1 MIENRL
7 YPAKLLLFGE
17 HLLLQGASALAIPAP
32 AACGHGQQHT
42 SGERPQLWHQLRK
55 VLAQLSPTLRLDLV
69 QMAKDIQDGWY
80 FESNIPQ
87 GYGLGSS
94 GALCAGLY
102 DRYAL
107 GEKATDPA
115 ELKQILGDIE
125 ASFHGKSSGIDPLTA
140 YLQAPIFI
148 QEQTKVMP
156 LPHGYTFPDLTIFLI
171 DTQQPRETGVL
182 VKWFLAQSNDAEYK
196 QILQNAVFPE
206 HESMI
211 NSWINGQVDAFF
223 EHLRFISH
231 WQSIHLHPMMPTHTA
246 LLEWWVSA
254 LGDDTTR
261 LKICGAGGG
270 GFVLGFTKNKAE
282 VVATA
287 QTIGLP
293 ILFPL

>member
-1 MIENRL
+1 MIANRI

-32 AACGHGQQHT
+32 AFYGHWVQQPLE
-42 SGERPQLWHQLRK
+42 ERPLLWHQLKK
-55 VLAQLSPTLRLDLV
+55 VLSLLAPSVPLDLV
-69 QMAKDIQDGWY
+69 QLSKDVQDGWY

-107 GEKATDPA
+107 GDKSTGAS

-148 QEQTKVMP
+148 QEQTKVVP
-156 LPHGYTFPDLTIFLI
+156 LPYGCAFPDLTIFLI
-171 DTQQPRETGVL
+171 DTLQPRATGVL
-182 VKWFLAQSNDAEYK
+182 VQWFLEQCNHTTFNQMLKTS
-196 QILQNAVFPE
+196 VFPA
-206 HESMI
+206 HEAMI
-211 NSWINGQVDAFF
+211 DTWMNGKDESFL

-231 WQSIHLHPMMPTHTA
+231 WQSVHLRPMMPTHTA
-246 LLEWWVSA
+246 LLEWWISA
-254 LGDDTTR
+254 LDDDTTR

-270 GFVLGFTKNKAE
+270 GFVLGFTKNKAA
-282 VVATA
+282 VVAKA
-287 QTIGLP
+287 QAIGLP
-293 ILFPL
+293 IIFPI

>member
-1 MIENRL
+1 MIENRV

-32 AACGHGQQHT
+32 AFYGHWVQHT
-42 SGERPQLWHQLRK
+42 LKERPLLWFQLEK
-55 VLAQLSPTLRLDLV
+55 VLTHLPTSLPLDLAQL
-69 QMAKDIQDGWY
+69 AKDIQDGWY

-107 GEKATDPA
+107 AQKSTDPA
-115 ELKQILGDIE
+115 ALKQILSDIE

-140 YLQAPIFI
+140 YLQAPMFI

-156 LPHGYTFPDLTIFLI
+156 LPHGYAFPDLTVFLI

-182 VKWFLAQSNDAEYK
+182 VKWFLEQCNDAGFK
-196 QILQNAVFPE
+196 QILRNSVFPV

-211 NSWINGQVDAFF
+211 NDWINGQSHSFL

-231 WQSIHLHPMMPTHTA
+231 WQLVNLYPMMPTHTA
-246 LLEWWVSA
+246 LLAWWASA
-254 LGDDTTR
+254 LDSSTTR

-270 GFVLGFTKNKAE
+270 GFVLGFTQNKAE
-282 VVATA
+282 VIATA
-287 QTIGLP
+287 NAIGLP
-293 ILFPL
+293 IIFPI